1 MTDFIIL
8 AMEYKII
15 LIKVEKRTNSASEVQ
30 KILTNHG
37 SNIRVRLGFH
47 DTVDNNSSSS
57 GLIFLEVFGD
67 EAIITKMIASL
78 GAISGVSAKYLK
90 I

>member
-1 MTDFIIL
+1 
-8 AMEYKII
+8 MEYKII
-15 LIKVEKRTNSASEVQ
+15 LIKVEKRTNSAAEVQ
-30 KILTNHG
+30 KILTNYG

-47 DTVDNNSSSS
+47 DTVDSSNSSS

-67 EAIITKMIASL
+67 EAIITKMFDSL
-78 GAISGVSAKYLK
+78 GALNGVVAKYLK